1 MRRRYFITLISGSV
15 AAWPLRTWAQQPAGR
30 IAHIAYFG
38 ALSPSNIDPRQIEQF
53 QAGLIENGLI
63 EGQNITVEYFWAEG
77 SSERTRQLAGE
88 LGHREL
94 DLIVTAGPQLVRALL
109 ATGTK
114 TPIVFA
120 VLNDPVADGFVKNLA
135 QPGANV
141 TGLSMAGTDMETKR
155 VEVLKDAVPRLTKIM
170 ILHDP
175 SMGSTAVEEVQTGA
189 RKLKLDFILAE
200 ANAPEKFADAF
211 AGAVAQGVNGVTA
224 MASPFLNFQRKA
236 LIALAEQ
243 YHLPSIW
250 ENSAYVRDGGLLSYG
265 PSFPDMYRRSA
276 GYVAKIILAGQKP
289 ADLPVQQPI
298 KFELAVNVKTAKV
311 FGLTIPETL
320 LLRADEVI
328 E

>member
-1 MRRRYFITLISGSV
+1 
-15 AAWPLRTWAQQPAGR
+15 
-30 IAHIAYFG
+30 
-38 ALSPSNIDPRQIEQF
+38 
-53 QAGLIENGLI
+53 
-63 EGQNITVEYFWAEG
+63 
-77 SSERTRQLAGE
+77 

-109 ATGTK
+109 ATGPK

-175 SMGSTAVEEVQTGA
+175 SMGATAVEEVQTGA

-200 ANAPEKFADAF
+200 ANEPEKFADAF
-211 AGAVAQGVNGVTA
+211 AGAVVQGVNGVTA

-236 LIALAEQ
+236 LIALAER